1 MRINPTRLICEF
13 TELVLIDSPS
23 LSERQIG
30 DYIKNKLTALG
41 LDVFEDDAG
50 QMLGGNCGNIFG
62 FRDGTINSTPLLF
75 GAHMD
80 TVEPSRGKTTVIDQ
94 DGTIR
99 SRGDTVL
106 GADDFSGIA
115 AILEALTIIK
125 ENNLPHRPLEVLF
138 TVAEEIYCE
147 GISRFDFQNLK
158 AKEAF
163 ILDLTGPVGT
173 AAYKAPAIITFTVEV
188 SGISSHA
195 GFEPER
201 GVNAIAAASE
211 AIKALPLGRLDEE
224 TTLNIGI
231 IEGGLATNI
240 VPDKCIVKG
249 ETRSYSGEKAVNCI
263 DLVKREFHKAT
274 QRFGASYYFTKK
286 TVCSAYET
294 SLHHPVVGLFKK
306 ACADIQLNCSLIETF
321 GGSDNNTLFENGITG
336 LVLASAME
344 KVHSCQEY
352 TTRDE
357 LCKIAEL
364 TLQLMTIDPSGL

>member
-1 MRINPTRLICEF
+1 MRINPTRLIGDF

-23 LSERQIG
+23 FSERQIG
-30 DYIKNKLTALG
+30 DYIKSKLSALG
-41 LDVFEDDAG
+41 LRVFEDGAG

-62 FRDGTINSTPLLF
+62 FLDGTINAASLLF
-75 GAHMD
+75 SAHMD
-80 TVEPSRGKTTVIDQ
+80 TVEPSRGKTAVIDR

-115 AILEALTIIK
+115 AILEALTIIR
-125 ENNLPHRPLEVLF
+125 EYNLPHRPLEVLF
-138 TVAEEIYCE
+138 TVAEEIYCQ
-147 GISRFDFQNLK
+147 GISRFNFQNLK
-158 AKEAF
+158 AKDAF
-163 ILDLTGPVGT
+163 VLDLTGPVGT

-188 SGISSHA
+188 IGISSHA

-211 AIKALPLGRLDEE
+211 AIKALPLGRLDHE

-231 IEGGLATNI
+231 IKGGLATNI

-249 ETRSYSGEKAVNCI
+249 ETRSYSGEKALNCI
-263 DLVKREFHKAT
+263 ELVEREFQKAA
-274 QRFGASYYFTKK
+274 QRFGASYSFTNKI
-286 TVCSAYET
+286 VCSAYET
-294 SLHHPVVGLFKK
+294 PLHHPILGLFKK
-306 ACADIQLNCSLIETF
+306 ACADIQLGCNLVKTF

-352 TTRDE
+352 TTTDE
-357 LCKIAEL
+357 LCRIAEL
-364 TLQLMTIDPSGL
+364 TLQLMTIDPNDL